1 MKISLLSV
9 GKTNDAHLAQL
20 IEEYRR
26 RVNFYIPF
34 EMQVLPD
41 LKNRK
46 SISEEEQ
53 KTREGNLLLK
63 SLQPSDHVVLLDE
76 KGKQYTSV
84 GFSRYIEK
92 MSHMVPKRLVFMV
105 GGPYG
110 FSQAVYEA
118 AHEKMSLS
126 RMTFTHQ
133 MVRVVFAEQLYRAMT
148 ILHNEPYH
156 HE

>member
-63 SLQPSDHVVLLDE
+63 SLQPSDYVVLLDE

>member
-1 MKISLLSV
+1 V

-63 SLQPSDHVVLLDE
+63 SLQPSDYVVLLDE
-76 KGKQYTSV
+76 KGKQYTSSRV
-84 GFSRYIEK
+84 SRYIEK
-92 MSHMVPKRLVFMV
+92 
-105 GGPYG
+105 
-110 FSQAVYEA
+110 
-118 AHEKMSLS
+118 
-126 RMTFTHQ
+126 
-133 MVRVVFAEQLYRAMT
+133 
-148 ILHNEPYH
+148 
-156 HE
+156 